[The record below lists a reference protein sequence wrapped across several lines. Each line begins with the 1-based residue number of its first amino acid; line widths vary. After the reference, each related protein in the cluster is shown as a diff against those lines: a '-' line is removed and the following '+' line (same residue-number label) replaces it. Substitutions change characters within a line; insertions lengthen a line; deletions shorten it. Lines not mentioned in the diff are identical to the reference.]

1 MRTACKT
8 DMIRICNSIHYA
20 TDREIGHRV
29 QRLAY
34 IAVGGIATLL
44 AIAGAILPGLPT
56 TPFLLVAL
64 WAFARSSERLLGW
77 LDRVPLLREA
87 MAEARR
93 FEERRAIRREIKF
106 TAVAVAWG
114 SVLFTAVAS
123 DFSKPLLIGIVAAAA
138 TAGTIAMIW
147 IPTDR

>member
-1 MRTACKT
+1 VR
-8 DMIRICNSIHYA
+8 
-20 TDREIGHRV
+20 
-29 QRLAY
+29 RLAY

-56 TPFLLVAL
+56 TPFLLIAL
-64 WAFARSSERLLGW
+64 WAFSRSSDRLLAW

-93 FEERRAIRREIKF
+93 FEERGRIRREVKF

-114 SVLFTAVAS
+114 SVLFTGVAS
-123 DFSKPLLIGIVAAAA
+123 NFSNPVLLGVVTAAAL
-138 TAGTIAMIW
+138 AGSFAMWW
-147 IPTDR
+147 IPTDV